1 MNGLLYLICYMIF
14 FLSLLLDTEKYVR
27 AHRSL
32 LTPEK
37 LLIFEGLWL
46 LHTVLTDANR

>member
-1 MNGLLYLICYMIF
+1 MNGLLSLICYMIF
-14 FLSLLLDTEKYVR
+14 FLSLLLDIEKYVR

>member
-1 MNGLLYLICYMIF
+1 MNGLLYLIGYMIF
-14 FLSLLLDTEKYVR
+14 FLSLLLDTKKYVH

-37 LLIFEGLWL
+37 LLNFEGLWL
-46 LHTVLTDANR
+46 LHTVLTDTNG

>member
-27 AHRSL
+27 AHHSL

-37 LLIFEGLWL
+37 LLIFEGLWF
-46 LHTVLTDANR
+46 LHTVLIDTNG

>member
-27 AHRSL
+27 THRSL

-37 LLIFEGLWL
+37 LRNFEGIWL
-46 LHTVLTDANR
+46 LHTVHTDANC